1 MKKTTLPKRLSRK
14 PIYKS
19 PWINL
24 FTDRVLLPS
33 GKIIEQHHFLDFP
46 KQSVVVLIENT
57 RHEIL
62 FIRSLRYT
70 TQKVEWEL
78 PAGGIEKGESIVK
91 AAQREA
97 EEETGF
103 KTKNLKIVYTYN
115 PSNGM
120 SNQVAHV
127 VFGKTT
133 NTPRSSFDTNEVK
146 NSQWLSKT
154 EIKKLIKQ
162 KKITDGMSL
171 IPLLLYLNK

>member
-1 MKKTTLPKRLSRK
+1 MKKVTLPTRLSRK

-33 GKIIEQHHFLDFP
+33 GKVIEKYHFLDFP
-46 KQSVVVLIENT
+46 RQSVVVLLENSKK
-57 RHEIL
+57 EIL
-62 FIRSLRYT
+62 FIKSLRYT

-78 PAGGIEKGESIVK
+78 PAGGIEKSENITK
-91 AAQREA
+91 AAQREV

-103 KTKNLKIVYTYN
+103 KTKNLKLVYTYN

-127 VFGKTT
+127 VFGKIT

-146 NSQWLSKT
+146 SSQWLSKT